1 MSKDKHPANEQPP
14 LQKET
19 NGEIQHRLTAL
30 ENSVAEIRKSHLEN
44 HKWFTTI
51 FTTII
56 FGLVGLLLAYTGNQS
71 KNDVREAIR
80 DMKSDIRD
88 STKDLQEKADRATS
102 EMEKNFAALSGE
114 ALKKPLLEISGAQG
128 PLDGQI
134 FEISRG
140 SQIPF
145 YPLFFKNIGDKRT
158 DPLSIRL
165 YASSDV
171 QGLGNG
177 GDWQQVA
184 TNDKDYPFSYYSN
197 VGISSRTASVGIAPQ
212 ETWTLQTDFGGQ
224 IFSYQTNLVAFRLQV
239 FYGADKAAEAKFTIK
254 FK

>member
-88 STKDLQEKADRATS
+88 STRDMQGKVDSATS
-102 EMEKNFAALSGE
+102 EMDRKFAALSGE
-114 ALKKPLLEISGAQG
+114 ALKRPLLEISDTQG
-128 PLDGQI
+128 LLDGQT
-134 FEISRG
+134 FEISPGR
-140 SQIPF
+140 QMPI

-165 YASSDV
+165 YLSSDI
-171 QGLGNG
+171 QGIANG
-177 GDWQQVA
+177 GDWQAVA
-184 TNDKDYPFSYYSN
+184 TNDKDYPFSFYSN
-197 VGISSRTASVGIAPQ
+197 LAINSRTAGIGIAPQ
-212 ETWTLQTDFGGQ
+212 ETWTFQPDFGGQ
-224 IFSYQTNLVAFRLQV
+224 IYASQTNAVVCKLQV
-239 FYGADKAAEAKFTIK
+239 FYGADKAAEAKFVIK

>member
-1 MSKDKHPANEQPP
+1 MAKDKHPAKEQPP

-19 NGEIQHRLTAL
+19 NGEIQHRLTTL

-80 DMKSDIRD
+80 DMKSDIHD
-88 STKDLQEKADRATS
+88 STRDMQGKIDSATS
-102 EMEKNFAALSGE
+102 EINRKFAALSGE
-114 ALKKPLLEISGAQG
+114 ALKRPLLEISDKQG
-128 PLDGQI
+128 LLDGQT
-134 FEISRG
+134 FEISSG
-140 SQIPF
+140 GPMPI

-165 YASSDV
+165 YASADV
-171 QGLGNG
+171 QGIANG
-177 GDWQQVA
+177 GDWQTIA
-184 TNDKDYPFSYYSN
+184 MNDKDYPFCYYSYL
-197 VGISSRTASVGIAPQ
+197 GATSRTAGIGIAPQ
-212 ETWTLQTDFGGQ
+212 ETWTMQQDFGGQ
-224 IFSYQTNLVAFRLQV
+224 LYSYSTNVIVCKLQI
-239 FYGADKAAEAKFTIK
+239 FYGADKAAEAKFVVK